1 MVVYRIGKTKFS
13 NDLSGE
19 GARLHGGRWNHILT
33 PCVYTS
39 GSRSLALLEFSVNIN
54 IDDIPKTLSI
64 TTIEIAEKAVLKM
77 SIDQLPS
84 NWTAYPAP
92 ATTKDFGT
100 RLLAAKEY
108 AVIQLPSTI
117 IQQEFNYLLNPM
129 HPNVHMFKI
138 VDVEDFVYG
147 VRIKTSVRY

>member
-19 GARLHGGRWNHILT
+19 GARLHCGRWNHILT

-84 NWTAYPAP
+84 NWTAYP
-92 ATTKDFGT
+92 
-100 RLLAAKEY
+100 RLVAAKEY